1 MDWQPI
7 ILKAL
12 DTLPITVTAVGGTAI
27 TFYKI
32 LTKMMEKRLKPLE
45 DGQEVI
51 KKATTSV
58 IKSQGKMKKQLDG
71 HTTLLLKSKEAEAR
85 AKKAEGIV
93 AGYQRSKKD
102 ARYDRRE
109 LTRVRKRVAET
120 SKSGTPKRRRTDR

>member
-45 DGQEVI
+45 DGQADI
-51 KKATTSV
+51 KKATKSV
-58 IKSQGKMKKQLDG
+58 IQSQGKMKKQLDG
-71 HTTLLLKSKEAEAR
+71 HTKMLTKATEAQ
-85 AKKAEGIV
+85 GIIK
-93 AGYQRSKKD
+93 GYQRAKRD

-109 LTRVRKRVAET
+109 LVKVRKKVAQPP
-120 SKSGTPKRRRTDR
+120 KSGIPRRRRTDR